1 MVIIPDIVFLIL
13 GLACLM
19 TLLSIRKELRK
30 ITHTKKKR
38 YSEWSLENQIKLRVK
53 YLHQCRHLEKHLN
66 SLRPETPETVAKG
79 LTA

>member
-1 MVIIPDIVFLIL
+1 MVVIPDIVFLIL

-38 YSEWSLENQIKLRVK
+38 YSEWRLEDQLKLRVK
-53 YLHQCRHLEKHLN
+53 YLHQCRRLENHLN
-66 SLRPETPETVAKG
+66 NPKDKIPA
-79 LTA
+79 

>member
-1 MVIIPDIVFLIL
+1 MVIIPDIVFLII

-30 ITHTKKKR
+30 ITHSKRKR
-38 YSEWSLENQIKLRVK
+38 YSEWSLEDQMKLRVK
-53 YLHQCRHLEKHLN
+53 YLHHCKRLEDHLN
-66 SLRPETPETVAKG
+66 RLRPKIPGTTSSG